1 MPFTLQTLV
10 QWDCLMSMSHEYH
23 CEDVGGKYSIIYSI
37 TPESKTKMSPTVGN
51 SRISLICSMNPA
63 CALAWAEENRLPFWP
78 LVIAIPCWNNAN
90 SMYTC
95 PPHIIS
101 HKLFHSFPIS
111 FRSSNTMCCCYIMG
125 LGMRR
130 PNLALKSE
138 CASFSTQ
145 VEGKPPQSF
154 SH

>member
-1 MPFTLQTLV
+1 
-10 QWDCLMSMSHEYH
+10 MSMSHEYH
-23 CEDVGGKYSIIYSI
+23 CEDVGGRYSIIYSI
-37 TPESKTKMSPTVGN
+37 TPESKTKMSPTQWETAVFPWFVQWTLHV
-51 SRISLICSMNPA
+51 RYLELKKIDCLFVD
-63 CALAWAEENRLPFWP
+63 FW
-78 LVIAIPCWNNAN
+78 LLLIAIPCWNNAN

-95 PPHIIS
+95 PPHIIA